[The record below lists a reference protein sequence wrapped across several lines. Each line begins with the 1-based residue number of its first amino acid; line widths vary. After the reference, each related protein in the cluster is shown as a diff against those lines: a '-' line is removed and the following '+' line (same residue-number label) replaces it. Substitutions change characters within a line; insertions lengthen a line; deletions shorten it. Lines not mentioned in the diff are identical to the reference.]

1 MTPLPFSIAKGRW
14 ASTCFLLEPLGW
26 VRERLGE
33 LIQVEPRLLEALVKI
48 DRARMHLLALG
59 LAYARKDITPALAFL
74 LLERS
79 RHEILETIFGYRPA
93 GLDRILRHLPAKV
106 LSAHTYRKLIDL
118 LNDGATATFLHHSK
132 VVTEEKLVGLHTL
145 PPVLRRPAIM
155 MMLDRIDD
163 REGLVDGLR
172 FLAARAGLSF
182 EMVAAE
188 IGALGQPSQ
197 VAAKIRALVEALP
210 LPAAL
215 PPVEIGPF
223 RRIDCATELRAL
235 AKAWRNCLAECLS
248 GVNDGTYAIYLADR
262 WEVVCLVAR
271 YGRIGWLLAQAKGP
285 YNSDVEADRLTQIHA
300 AFSDVGVF
308 PAAHIETIRNILV
321 CRDWSPQH
329 ALDPRAFHEEM
340 GLF

>member
-1 MTPLPFSIAKGRW
+1 MTPVPSSIAKSRW

-26 VRERLGE
+26 VREPLGAI
-33 LIQVEPRLLEALVKI
+33 IQIEPRLLEPLVKI

-79 RHEILETIFGYRPA
+79 RQEIVETIFGYRPT
-93 GLDRILRHLPAKV
+93 GLDRILRHLPDKV

-132 VVTEEKLVGLHTL
+132 AITEAKLIGLHNL
-145 PPVLRRPAIM
+145 PSALRRPAVM
-155 MMLDRIDD
+155 MMLDRVDGRD
-163 REGLVDGLR
+163 GLVDGLR

-182 EMVAAE
+182 EIVAAE
-188 IGALGQPSQ
+188 IGALGQPNQ

-223 RRIDCATELRAL
+223 RRIDCAGQIRAL
-235 AKAWRNCLAECLS
+235 AKAWRNCLAECLC
-248 GVNDGTYAIYLADR
+248 GVNDGSYAIYLSDR
-262 WEVVCLVAR
+262 WQVVCLVAR
-271 YGRIGWLLAQAKGP
+271 YGRMGWLLAQAKGP
-285 YNSDVEADRLTQIHA
+285 HNSAVEADRLTQIYV
-300 AFSDVGVF
+300 AFTDVGVF
-308 PAAHIETIRNILV
+308 PAADTETIRNILL
-321 CRDWSPQH
+321 CRDWSPHH
-329 ALDPRAFHEEM
+329 APDLRPFHEEM
-340 GLF
+340 GL